1 MSRLP
6 LLLLV
11 FLLWLDSP
19 NHNYSRAA
27 LTATLAHAR
36 TQLLFS
42 RPFACSAASLRDLS
56 HSFINML
63 SNPLSP
69 GSTLS
74 FPGPLKNPRK
84 GFRRDATLGEEEEK
98 KFRLKKQRSL
108 LCVFFFSSQNGL
120 SSTHAHTLEHRVN
133 GSGKTAAR
141 SSPSLHPWHPPHLF
155 PPTYSSS
162 LPPSLSLSTLAC
174 SLCQTKCKHPLYLS
188 AHYFQTFSTDA
199 HTFCEKKYQLQVLR
213 AQPFHTK
220 AAFQVVCCS
229 GKRQKRQWKP
239 NKHQMVWLM
248 NNANEAFSIGLPLQS
263 FNRHFFTLILHS
275 SLSFFAACSLSSG
288 SAGVFDRAILPNITS
303 RTFPE

>member
-11 FLLWLDSP
+11 SLLWLDSP

-162 LPPSLSLSTLAC
+162 LPPSLSLSLLLLAR
-174 SLCQTKCKHPLYLS
+174 S
-188 AHYFQTFSTDA
+188 
-199 HTFCEKKYQLQVLR
+199 V
-213 AQPFHTK
+213 
-220 AAFQVVCCS
+220 
-229 GKRQKRQWKP
+229 RQ
-239 NKHQMVWLM
+239 
-248 NNANEAFSIGLPLQS
+248 NANIPSTSRLTIF
-263 FNRHFFTLILHS
+263 RHFPQTLTPFVKKNVSCRSCEL
-275 SLSFFAACSLSSG
+275 SLSTQKQHFRWFVVLEKDKSASESL
-288 SAGVFDRAILPNITS
+288 INI
-303 RTFPE
+303 RWCG